1 MATRFKKHRKPWAPE
16 HLELLQ
22 QMAAEKLPLA
32 YISHK
37 LGRTESAIKAQASS
51 LGLQLK
57 PAGKKR
63 LETSV

>member
-1 MATRFKKHRKPWAPE
+1 
-16 HLELLQ
+16 
-22 QMAAEKLPLA
+22 MAAEKLPLA

-57 PAGKKR
+57 PSGKKR